1 MMTLRRPALA
11 VIAIAAAL
19 AASAMS
25 AEAARRNAYRD
36 NADVVVA
43 VSRFGN
49 GHVTGAVRPTSVGP
63 QVQLPSGSWVYCRRS
78 CSETLRVETVDL
90 NEDLRDSN
98 TSRGGKLAGECG
110 IFGCLELKYPHD

>member
-1 MMTLRRPALA
+1 MTLHRPVLAIFAVLSALS
-11 VIAIAAAL
+11 
-19 AASAMS
+19 ASTLS
-25 AEAARRNAYRD
+25 AEARRHRVYRSD
-36 NADVVVA
+36 SGGDVVVA

-90 NEDLRDSN
+90 HEDARYLSSN
-98 TSRGGKLAGECG
+98 GQLAGECG
-110 IFGCLELKYPHD
+110 ILGCLELKYPHD

>member
-1 MMTLRRPALA
+1 MTLRRAVLLTLA
-11 VIAIAAAL
+11 TLPVFAAAI
-19 AASAMS
+19 SG
-25 AEAARRNAYRD
+25 AEAARRHAYRD
-36 NADVVVA
+36 RGDAVLA
-43 VSRFGN
+43 VSRHGN

-90 NEDLRDSN
+90 NVDARYLS
-98 TSRGGKLAGECG
+98 SGGQLAGECG